1 MCKNLFNKNQNYTI
15 KELGEALMQALPGKW
30 SDMHSC
36 ATNIS
41 RYIKEKDIK
50 PVNSQ
55 KSHRVFSGID
65 CQAVYEHYA
74 PSMDKRQVKMKLPEG
89 KTSNPLVE
97 EEPVGVSGTKVPI
110 ITFLM
115 SGVQSLKPSDL
126 RKLKERV
133 DELVLSSAPDWE
145 KLQPGDKFEYRG
157 HEWVCLD
164 PNFAAVGGTGCLAI
178 MAKLY
183 RDEFAFCRD
192 ENKDNMN
199 EYGTSDIRDLLS
211 ELATELQNGECN
223 VFLNHNVD
231 AVMENGEEAYKAFET
246 PMFILSIQEYIRYAK
261 FVPQYD
267 NWFWLRSPIP
277 SYADHVRI
285 VYTDGSLYYGHA
297 YNTNIGVAPACI
309 FNRHI

>member
-74 PSMDKRQVKMKLPEG
+74 PSMDKRQVKMKISEVKATVPAAKEKDPASEAKLD
-89 KTSNPLVE
+89 L
-97 EEPVGVSGTKVPI
+97 TK
-110 ITFLM
+110 L
-115 SGVQSLKPSDL
+115 SSADL
-126 RKLKERV
+126 RKLKAQI

-211 ELATELQNGECN
+211 ELTAELQNGECN

-231 AVMENGEEAYKAFET
+231 AVMENGEEAYKAFEA

-267 NWFWLRSPIP
+267 NWFWLRSPFP
-277 SYADHVRI
+277 SSANYVRN
-285 VYTDGSLYYGHA
+285 VTTDGSLYSNNARGTYV
-297 YNTNIGVAPACI
+297 GVAPACI

>member
-41 RYIKEKDIK
+41 RYIKEKGIK
-50 PVNSQ
+50 SVNSQ

-74 PSMDKRQVKMKLPEG
+74 PSMDKRQVKMKISEVKATVPA
-89 KTSNPLVE
+89 
-97 EEPVGVSGTKVPI
+97 TKEKDPASEAKLDL
-110 ITFLM
+110 TKL
-115 SGVQSLKPSDL
+115 SSADL
-126 RKLKERV
+126 RKLKAQI

-211 ELATELQNGECN
+211 ELTAELQNGECN

-231 AVMENGEEAYKAFET
+231 AVMENGEEAYKAFEA

-267 NWFWLRSPIP
+267 NWFWLRSPSP
-277 SYADHVRI
+277 SYANGVRI
-285 VYTDGSLYYGHA
+285 VTTDGSLTNSGAYGT
-297 YNTNIGVAPACI
+297 YIGVAPACI
-309 FNRHI
+309 FNREI

>member
-74 PSMDKRQVKMKLPEG
+74 PSMDKRQVKMKLSEAKATIQPAKE
-89 KTSNPLVE
+89 KES
-97 EEPVGVSGTKVPI
+97 VSEAKLDLTK
-110 ITFLM
+110 L
-115 SGVQSLKPSDL
+115 SSADL
-126 RKLKERV
+126 RKLKAQI

-157 HEWVCLD
+157 REWVCLD

-211 ELATELQNGECN
+211 ELTAELQNGECN

-231 AVMENGEEAYKAFET
+231 AIMENGEEAYKAFEA

-267 NWFWLRSPIP
+267 NWFWLRSPHP
-277 SYADHVRI
+277 SYADYVRY
-285 VYTDGSLYYGHA
+285 VYTDGSLYDNGA
-297 YNTNIGVAPACI
+297 YTTNIGVAPACI

>member
-50 PVNSQ
+50 SVNSQ

-74 PSMDKRQVKMKLPEG
+74 PSMDKRQVKMKISEVKATVPAAKDKKDPE
-89 KTSNPLVE
+89 PEVMI
-97 EEPVGVSGTKVPI
+97 PVVD
-110 ITFLM
+110 FLM
-115 SGVQSLKPSDL
+115 SGAESLKPSDL

-211 ELATELQNGECN
+211 ELTAELQNGECN

-231 AVMENGEEAYKAFET
+231 AVMENGEEAYKAFEA
-246 PMFILSIQEYIRYAK
+246 PVFILSIQEYIRYAK

-267 NWFWLRSPIP
+267 NWFWLRSPYP
-277 SYADHVRI
+277 STALSVRHVSS
-285 VYTDGSLYYGHA
+285 DGSLYTSYA
-297 YNTNIGVAPACI
+297 CNTSIGVAPACI
-309 FNRHI
+309 FNREI

>member
-74 PSMDKRQVKMKLPEG
+74 PSMDKRQVKMKISEVKATVPAAKEKDPASEAKLD
-89 KTSNPLVE
+89 L
-97 EEPVGVSGTKVPI
+97 TK
-110 ITFLM
+110 L
-115 SGVQSLKPSDL
+115 SSADL
-126 RKLKERV
+126 RKLKAQI

-157 HEWVCLD
+157 YEWVCLD
-164 PNFAAVGGTGCLAI
+164 QNFAAVGGTGCLAI

-211 ELATELQNGECN
+211 ELTAELQNGECN

-231 AVMENGEEAYKAFET
+231 AVMENGEEAYKAFEA

-267 NWFWLRSPIP
+267 NWFWLRSPFP
-277 SYADHVRI
+277 SNASIVRG
-285 VYTDGSLYYGHA
+285 VYTDGSLISYNA
-297 YNTNIGVAPACI
+297 YDSHIGVAPACI